1 MSDQIQIGIGGPPG
15 PPSPTE
21 ALARDPDGI
30 ISGSIT
36 RDAND
41 AVLSASVVWPDGAP
55 GTFTATVVSTSF
67 PGAVDAY
74 TVTYGSPVI
83 RTYTQPAMTRN
94 ANGAVSSRPALVV
107 T

>member
-36 RDAND
+36 RDANE
-41 AVLSASVVWPDGAP
+41 AVISASVIWPDGAP
-55 GTFTATVVSTSF
+55 GTFTATAVSAAF
-67 PGAVDAY
+67 PGAVDSY
-74 TVTYGSPVI
+74 TVTYGSPVT
-83 RTYTQPAMTRN
+83 RTYTQPLLTRN
-94 ANGAVSSRPALVV
+94 ATGAVIFRPALVV